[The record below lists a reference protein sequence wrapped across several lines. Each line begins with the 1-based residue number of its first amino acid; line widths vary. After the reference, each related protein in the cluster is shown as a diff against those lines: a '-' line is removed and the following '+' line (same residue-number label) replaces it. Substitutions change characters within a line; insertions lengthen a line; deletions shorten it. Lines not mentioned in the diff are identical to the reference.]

1 MTVHIDLN
9 GWRER
14 KDNPL
19 SRVGVFPYL
28 GRDIPGAPDP
38 AAIYY
43 VLRPEEELADPECIN
58 SFKLLPW
65 VDEHTLLGGDFT
77 PAEQKGVH
85 GVIGEDVYYRDGEL
99 RGNIKVFSS
108 TLDTLM
114 DNGKRELSC
123 GYRCKYEYA
132 PGVYEG
138 KAYQYI
144 QRKIRGNHLALV
156 QEGRMG
162 PEVCVQD
169 GLDTS
174 FTFTLDS
181 KEFITMAEEN
191 NTPPAGGGE
200 GDMSLADVIK
210 LVKELAPK
218 IAEMQTAL
226 AALTPAAPGAE
237 PTPPADPEVPAEDE
251 EDKDKVIAAMDAQI
265 KDLRTTVDK
274 LTNDGT
280 RTLLG
285 EVAARDALAKNLSAH
300 VGAFDHAAMTLK
312 DVAKYGVEKLSIAC
326 DSGHEVTALK
336 AYLHNRPAPSAFTTT
351 HAQDGANGGNNPVE
365 AYLTGGDK

>member
-1 MTVHIDLN
+1 MSVHVDLN
-9 GWRER
+9 GWKER

-65 VDEHTLLGGDFT
+65 VDEHTLLGGDHT

-99 RGNIKVFSS
+99 RGNIKAFSS
-108 TLDTLM
+108 TLDTLLA
-114 DNGKRELSC
+114 NGKRELSC

-132 PGVYEG
+132 PGVHGG
-138 KAYQYI
+138 KPYQYV

-156 QEGRMG
+156 NEGRMG
-162 PEVCVQD
+162 PEVCVMD
-169 GLDTS
+169 GVDTS

-181 KEFITMAEEN
+181 KEFITMADEN
-191 NTPPAGGGE
+191 DKPTPDGNE
-200 GDMSLADVIK
+200 SEMSLADVIK
-210 LVKELAPK
+210 MIKEIAPK
-218 IAEMQTAL
+218 IAEMQEAL
-226 AALTPAAPGAE
+226 AALKA
-237 PTPPADPEVPAEDE
+237 PADREEVIVDPEDVVIDE
-251 EDKDKVIAAMDAQI
+251 NADKDEIIAAMDAKI
-265 KDLRTTVDK
+265 KGLQQTVQR
-274 LTNDGT
+274 LTQDGT

-351 HAQDGANGGNNPVE
+351 HAQDSAVGGKNPVK
-365 AYLTGGDK
+365 AYINGSDK